1 LSKQKIK
8 QIKHNNYE
16 QEDRSMKKIF
26 TLTVLL
32 ISITGFAFAQEQ
44 QPDPKQEEKIQALEI
59 AFISRKL
66 DLTPDEAQKFWPIY
80 NEYKKE
86 VRQVTMNERNNPDE
100 IVREQKILDVRKKY
114 SGRFV
119 GVIGQPRMN
128 KFFQAEREFRGVLL
142 NQLKNRPN
150 KPMLQRRNK
159 N

>member
-1 LSKQKIK
+1 
-8 QIKHNNYE
+8 
-16 QEDRSMKKIF
+16 MKKIF
-26 TLTVLL
+26 TLTFLL
-32 ISITGFAFAQEQ
+32 CSIASFVFAQEQ
-44 QPDPKQEEKIQALEI
+44 QPDPKQEQKIQALEI

-66 DLTPDEAQKFWPIY
+66 DLTPDEAQKFWPVY

-100 IVREQKILDVRKKY
+100 IIREQKILDVRKKY

-119 GVIGQPRMN
+119 AVIGQPRMN

>member
-1 LSKQKIK
+1 
-8 QIKHNNYE
+8 
-16 QEDRSMKKIF
+16 MKKIF
-26 TLTVLL
+26 ALTILL

-44 QPDPKQEEKIQALEI
+44 QPDPKQDEKIQALEI

-66 DLTPDEAQKFWPIY
+66 DLTPEEAQKFWPIY
-80 NEYKKE
+80 NDYKKD
-86 VRQVTMNERNNPDE
+86 VRQVMISQKNNPNKNVIDG
-100 IVREQKILDVRKKY
+100 EQKILDVRKKY
-114 SGRFV
+114 SDRFI